1 MGPSADHIR
10 QEIDAK
16 RDDATQKIDQLQAQ
30 VIDTGEQLRAQAQG
44 VVDDSIQTVKQ
55 SLDVRQQIEQRP
67 LLSLGVALAA
77 GFALGGM
84 ASGGNHQQARQSRPY
99 TGGSQSSS
107 SGFAR
112 GDVQSGA
119 SNVAS
124 SLRDL
129 AHKSGLDETLSNA
142 AAAFI
147 GNVTEQ
153 FKDTLDRTFPGFSE
167 KMASAERTQGGF
179 SQKSH
184 ATQHEAAT
192 SGRERIAPAGGS
204 PA

>member
-1 MGPSADHIR
+1 MGQSSDQIR

-16 RDDATQKIDQLQAQ
+16 RDDAAQKIDQLQAQ
-30 VIDTGEQLRAQAQG
+30 VMDTTEQLRDQAQG
-44 VVDDSIQTVKQ
+44 VVDDSIQSVKE
-55 SLDVRQQIEQRP
+55 SLDVRQQIEDHP
-67 LLSLGVALAA
+67 LVALGAA
-77 GFALGGM
+77 FVAGIALGGIT
-84 ASGGNHQQARQSRPY
+84 SGGDRQQQPRSPRSS
-99 TGGSQSSS
+99 GSSS
-107 SGFAR
+107 AGGFDL
-112 GDVQSGA
+112 GEVQSGA

-124 SLRDL
+124 GLRDL

-147 GNVTEQ
+147 GNLTEQ
-153 FKDTLDRTFPGFSE
+153 FKDTLDRNFPGFSE

-192 SGRERIAPAGGS
+192 SGSDQVYTTRS
-204 PA
+204 V